1 MDPRVREGD
10 KCGGGLTGTRDSDEG
25 PFSRREEG
33 WELGEEK
40 EKEKEKRKKTKGEH
54 QRIDIRRSMGQKL
67 QKSENYKLVQFKRV
81 SEGFGARDRFPDRC
95 Q

>member
-40 EKEKEKRKKTKGEH
+40 E
-54 QRIDIRRSMGQKL
+54 I
-67 QKSENYKLVQFKRV
+67 KSLWTAFNADLVF
-81 SEGFGARDRFPDRC
+81 E
-95 Q
+95 